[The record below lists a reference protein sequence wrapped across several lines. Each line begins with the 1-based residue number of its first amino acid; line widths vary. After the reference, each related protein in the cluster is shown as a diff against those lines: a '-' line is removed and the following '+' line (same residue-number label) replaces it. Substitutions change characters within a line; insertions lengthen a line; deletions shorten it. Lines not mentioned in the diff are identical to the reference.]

1 MSFSN
6 TALLKH
12 ILDETEFILQ
22 NTQELSIEKLEEN
35 KILQRAFIRSIEVIG
50 KASKNV
56 EMGFR
61 LKYPKLDWRGMASM
75 RDRLIHH
82 YFDVDI
88 QVVYDTCI
96 LDIPRLAVDIKMIIL
111 LEEGKRIIQINH
123 KL

>member
-6 TALLKH
+6 TVLLKH
-12 ILDETEFILQ
+12 ILDETEVILQ
-22 NTQELSIEKLEEN
+22 NSDGLSMEKLAED

-50 KASKNV
+50 EASKNV

-61 LKYPKLDWRGMASM
+61 LKYPELDWRSMAKM

-88 QVVYDTCI
+88 QVVFDTCI
-96 LDIPRLAVDIKMIIL
+96 LDIPNLAFDVKTILL
-111 LEEGKRIIQINH
+111 LEENKEDSTDV
-123 KL
+123 K